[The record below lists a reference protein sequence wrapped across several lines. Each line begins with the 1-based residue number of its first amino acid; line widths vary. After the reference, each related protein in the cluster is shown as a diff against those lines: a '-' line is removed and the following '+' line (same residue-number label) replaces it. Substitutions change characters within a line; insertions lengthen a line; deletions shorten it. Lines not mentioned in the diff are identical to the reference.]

1 MRIKRKLK
9 VKTNRIM
16 LFINRDLKRVTKESF
31 KKEYDKKVVW
41 ETR

>member
-9 VKTNRIM
+9 IKVNKLM

-31 KKEYDKKVVW
+31 KREYDKKVIY